1 MTRTACC
8 LALTMALIP
17 TAALAQGSVTIFG
30 TVSDASGSV
39 LPGATITATNAQT
52 ALERV
57 TVSDGNGTYAISQ
70 LPVGVYTVKAELPGF
85 KTFLQERV
93 QVQVDE
99 NRRVNIVMA

>member
-1 MTRTACC
+1 MISTACC

-39 LPGATITATNAQT
+39 VPGATITATNAQT

-57 TVSDGNGTYAISQ
+57 T
-70 LPVGVYTVKAELPGF
+70 P
-85 KTFLQERV
+85 
-93 QVQVDE
+93 DE
-99 NRRVNIVMA
+99 SSTAWRA